1 VTIVT
6 TTTAAP
12 SLVPTPPGRYYTDP
26 GVFDADKRRIFER
39 SWMCVCH
46 MDAVERPG
54 QFARVEVGDE
64 SVLVV
69 RDRGGEIRAF
79 RNLCRHRGARL
90 CIEESGEFGK
100 AIRCMYHS
108 WTYGLDGRLI
118 AAPNMREMP
127 DLVKKDYGLHQ
138 VRAEQWLGY
147 VWVNLD
153 AAAQPLAA
161 QVEPQVLARLGHLE
175 TLDRYGIGRLGVA
188 STITYEVDS
197 NWKAIVENY
206 MECYHC
212 ATIHPELTAALP
224 QFTSGY
230 GSVSGG
236 ARASLAGEGFSLS
249 GKAVCPRLPGL
260 LPEDDRLFS
269 GLVLRPNV
277 LVNLASDHVAFF
289 RLEPQAAGHTRV
301 VVDWLFDRE
310 AMAAEDFDPRDAV
323 AILDIT
329 NRQDFEACQRC
340 QLGMRSSAY
349 HGVLVP
355 AEHILRDFHAYYLD
369 ALGEAPAS
377 LPQAVAAAT
386 SLPGAS

>member
-1 VTIVT
+1 MTT
-6 TTTAAP
+6 TTTAS
-12 SLVPTPPGRYYTDP
+12 SLVQALPGAYYTDP

-39 SWMCVCH
+39 SWMCVCRA
-46 MDAVERPG
+46 DAVERPG
-54 QFARVEVGDE
+54 QFLRVEVGDE

-90 CIEESGEFGK
+90 CTEESGEVGK
-100 AIRCMYHS
+100 AIRCMYHA

-127 DLVKKDYGLHQ
+127 DLVKKDYGLH
-138 VRAEQWLGY
+138 RIRSEQWLGY

-161 QVEPQVLARLGHLE
+161 QVEPQVLARLGNLAMF
-175 TLDRYGIGRLGVA
+175 DRYGIGRLGVA
-188 STITYEVDS
+188 TTITYEVDA
-197 NWKAIVENY
+197 NWKSIVENY

-249 GKAVCPRLPGL
+249 GKAACPRLPGL

-289 RLEPQAAGHTRV
+289 RLEPQAAGYTRI
-301 VVDWLFDRE
+301 VVDWLFDRG
-310 AMAAEDFDPRDAV
+310 AMAAEDFDPSDAV

-340 QLGMRSSAY
+340 HLGMRSSAY
-349 HGVLVP
+349 QGVLVP
-355 AEHILRDFHAYYLD
+355 AEHILRDFHDYYLD
-369 ALGEAPAS
+369 ALGDAPAS
-377 LPQAVAAAT
+377 LPQGVAAAT
-386 SLPGAS
+386 CLPGAS

>member
-1 VTIVT
+1 MTT
-6 TTTAAP
+6 TTTAS
-12 SLVPTPPGRYYTDP
+12 SLIQSLPGAYYTDS
-26 GVFDADKRRIFER
+26 GAFDADKRRIFER
-39 SWMCVCH
+39 SWVCVGRA
-46 MDAVERPG
+46 DAVERPG
-54 QFARVEVGDE
+54 QFLRVEVGDE

-90 CIEESGEFGK
+90 CIEESGDFGK
-100 AIRCMYHS
+100 AIRCMYHA

-127 DLVKKDYGLHQ
+127 DLVKKDYGLHR

-161 QVEPQVLARLGHLE
+161 QVEPQVLARLGNLE
-175 TLDRYGIGRLGVA
+175 MFDRYGIGRLGLA
-188 STITYEVDS
+188 TTITYEVDS
-197 NWKAIVENY
+197 NWKSIVENY

-249 GKAVCPRLPGL
+249 GKAACPRLPGL

-301 VVDWLFDRE
+301 VVDWLFDRG
-310 AMAAEDFDPRDAV
+310 AMAADDFDPSDAV

-329 NRQDFEACQRC
+329 NRQDFDACQRC
-340 QLGMRSSAY
+340 HLGMQSSAY
-349 HGVLVP
+349 QGVLVP

-369 ALGEAPAS
+369 AMGDAS
-377 LPQAVAAAT
+377 SRVPHPDTAASTNTAAHT
-386 SLPGAS
+386 R